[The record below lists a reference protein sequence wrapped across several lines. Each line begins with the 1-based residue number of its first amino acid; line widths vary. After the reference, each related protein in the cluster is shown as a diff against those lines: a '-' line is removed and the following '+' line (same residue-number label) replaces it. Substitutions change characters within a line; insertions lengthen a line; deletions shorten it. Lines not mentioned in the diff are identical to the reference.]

1 MNIRS
6 GTTYRTAMERA
17 QRVLLQSEL
26 ISAGLDR
33 KDDVTMGGSTVAADE
48 RRALCE
54 LMEQVG
60 PDAPTLCEGWTTRD
74 LAAHLVVRESR
85 LDVAGGIL
93 LPPLARY
100 TDRVQS
106 SIAQRP
112 WTELVDQ
119 IRSGP
124 PWWSPWRLP
133 KVGDMGNTM
142 EFFVHHE
149 DVRRA
154 RTGWEPRPADSR
166 RAGVLWGLLRSAR
179 VLYRNSPVGVV
190 LRLPDGFERTAR
202 RGERTVTVVGCP
214 EELTLHAFGRD
225 QAIVEIE
232 GDQVAVAALQSSQ
245 RGL

>member
-1 MNIRS
+1 MDLYRS
-6 GTTYRTAMERA
+6 ISGGHPDWNDLPHGDGACA
-17 QRVLLQSEL
+17 AVLLQSEL
-26 ISAGLDR
+26 ISAELDR

-48 RRALCE
+48 RRALCD

-154 RTGWEPRPADSR
+154 ERDGSRDRPT
-166 RAGVLWGLLRSAR
+166 RAAPECSGVCSGRPGCCIGTRRSAWCCACR
-179 VLYRNSPVGVV
+179 TDSSAPPGAVNARSPW
-190 LRLPDGFERTAR
+190 L
-202 RGERTVTVVGCP
+202 
-214 EELTLHAFGRD
+214 
-225 QAIVEIE
+225 
-232 GDQVAVAALQSSQ
+232 AAPRS
-245 RGL
+245 

>member
-1 MNIRS
+1 
-6 GTTYRTAMERA
+6 
-17 QRVLLQSEL
+17 
-26 ISAGLDR
+26 
-33 KDDVTMGGSTVAADE
+33 MGGSTVAAGE
-48 RRALCE
+48 RRALCN
-54 LMEQVG
+54 LMDEVG
-60 PDAPTLCEGWTTRD
+60 PEVPTLCVGWTARD

-85 LDVAGGIL
+85 PDVAGGIL
-93 LPPLARY
+93 LPALARY

-112 WTELVDQ
+112 WTELVDRV
-119 IRSGP
+119 RSGP

-133 KVGDMGNTM
+133 WVGDLGNTM

-166 RAGVLWGLLRSAR
+166 RAGVLWGLLRAAR
-179 VLYRNSPVGVV
+179 VLYRKSPVGVA
-190 LRLPDGFERTAR
+190 LRTPDGSERTAR
-202 RGERTVTVVGCP
+202 RGERSVTVVGSP

-225 QAIVEIE
+225 QAIVDIE
-232 GDQVAVAALQSSQ
+232 GDQVAVAALRSSQ

>member
-1 MNIRS
+1 
-6 GTTYRTAMERA
+6 
-17 QRVLLQSEL
+17 
-26 ISAGLDR
+26 
-33 KDDVTMGGSTVAADE
+33 MGGSTVAADE
-48 RRALCE
+48 RHALCD
-54 LMEQVG
+54 LMDQVG
-60 PDAPTLCEGWTTRD
+60 PDASTLCEGWTTRD

-85 LDVAGGIL
+85 PDAAGGIL
-93 LPPLARY
+93 LPLLARY

-112 WTELVDQ
+112 WSQLVDQ
-119 IRSGP
+119 VRHGP
-124 PWWSPWRLP
+124 PRWSPYSVPWLDE
-133 KVGDMGNTM
+133 KINTM

-166 RAGVLWGLLRSAR
+166 RAGYLWGLLRVAR
-179 VLYRNSPVGVV
+179 ILYRNSPVGVV
-190 LRLPDGFERTAR
+190 LRLPDGSERTAR
-202 RGERTVTVVGCP
+202 RGERSVTVVGCP

-232 GDQVAVAALQSSQ
+232 GDQVAVAALQGSQ

>member
-1 MNIRS
+1 MTLAAS
-6 GTTYRTAMERA
+6 ERH
-17 QRVLLQSEL
+17 EL
-26 ISAGLDR
+26 CD
-33 KDDVTMGGSTVAADE
+33 
-48 RRALCE
+48 
-54 LMEQVG
+54 LMDQVG

-74 LAAHLVVRESR
+74 LAAHLVVREHR
-85 LDVAGGIL
+85 PDAAGGIL

-100 TDRVQS
+100 TTRVQS

-112 WTELVDQ
+112 WPALVDL

-124 PWWSPWRLP
+124 PWWSPYSVPGL
-133 KVGDMGNTM
+133 GDKINTM

-154 RTGWEPRPADSR
+154 AAGWEPRPADAP
-166 RAGVLWGLLRSAR
+166 RAGVLWGLLRRGAR

-190 LRLPDGFERTAR
+190 LRTPDGSQRCAR
-202 RGERTVTVVGCP
+202 RGERSVTVVGSP

-225 QAIVEIE
+225 QVIVEIE
-232 GDQVAVAALQSSQ
+232 GDQVDVAGFRSSQ

>member
-1 MNIRS
+1 MGEI
-6 GTTYRTAMERA
+6 TLA
-17 QRVLLQSEL
+17 
-26 ISAGLDR
+26 AG
-33 KDDVTMGGSTVAADE
+33 E
-48 RRALCE
+48 RRELCD
-54 LMEQVG
+54 LMDQVG

-85 LDVAGGIL
+85 PDAAGGIV

-100 TDRVQS
+100 MARVQS
-106 SIAQRP
+106 SIARRP
-112 WTELVDQ
+112 WLELVD
-119 IRSGP
+119 RVRHGP
-124 PWWSPWRLP
+124 PWWSPYSLP
-133 KVGDMGNTM
+133 GLGDKLNTM

-154 RTGWEPRPADSR
+154 AKGWEPRPAAPP
-166 RAGVLWGLLRSAR
+166 RARMLWGHLRRVAR

-190 LRLPDGFERTAR
+190 LRTPDGSERTAR
-202 RGERTVTVVGCP
+202 RGERSVTVVGSP

-232 GDQVAVAALQSSQ
+232 GDQVDVAGFRSSQ

>member
-1 MNIRS
+1 
-6 GTTYRTAMERA
+6 
-17 QRVLLQSEL
+17 
-26 ISAGLDR
+26 
-33 KDDVTMGGSTVAADE
+33 MGGSTVAASE
-48 RRALCE
+48 RHALCD
-54 LMEQVG
+54 LMDQVG
-60 PDAPTLCEGWTTRD
+60 PDAATLCEGWTTRD
-74 LAAHLVVRESR
+74 LAAHLVVRER
-85 LDVAGGIL
+85 RPDAAGGIL

-106 SIAQRP
+106 SVAQRP
-112 WTELVDQ
+112 WAELVDQ
-119 IRSGP
+119 VRSGP

-133 KVGDMGNTM
+133 WVGDTGNTM

-154 RTGWEPRPADSR
+154 RPGWEPRPADPR
-166 RAGVLWGLLRSAR
+166 RAGLLWSLLRVAR

-190 LRLPDGFERTAR
+190 LRLPDGSELTAR
-202 RGERTVTVVGCP
+202 RGECSVTAVGCA

-225 QAIVEIE
+225 QVIVEIE